1 MERSTLALVVHD
13 LKNALG
19 HLEAQLERLQR
30 EPTPDGAHQAH
41 AHCAELRN
49 RFVQYLTLYGRDGP
63 LEARLQDESPLAVL
77 EHLRRDAVRWRD
89 AAARAS
95 IQLVVLDDGNAPAF
109 CFIDE
114 HLVRLALDAA
124 LHNALRFARSRVS
137 LHARAEGRGVC
148 FVVDDDG
155 PGLGPQDATTAR
167 STGLGTALCE
177 AVARAHRSGAEAGQV
192 RLSNRPDGGARF
204 ELFLP

>member
-19 HLEAQLERLQR
+19 HLEAQLEQLGRQ
-30 EPTPDGAHQAH
+30 PTPEGAHQAH

-63 LEARLQDESPLAVL
+63 LQARLQDESPLAVL
-77 EHLRRDAVRWRD
+77 EHLRRDATRWRD
-89 AAARAS
+89 AAAGAH
-95 IQLVVLDDGNAPAF
+95 IHLVVQDDGNAPAF

-124 LHNALRFARSRVS
+124 LHNALRFARSRVTM
-137 LHARAEGRGVC
+137 HARAEGRGVC

-155 PGLGPQDATTAR
+155 PGLGHAHTAQPR
-167 STGLGTALCE
+167 STGLGTALCQ
-177 AVARAHRSGAEAGQV
+177 AVALAHRSGDETGEV
-192 RLSNRPDGGARF
+192 RLSDRPDGGARF
-204 ELFLP
+204 ELILP

>member
-19 HLEAQLERLQR
+19 HLEAQLEQLGRQL
-30 EPTPDGAHQAH
+30 TPEAAHQAH

-63 LEARLQDESPLAVL
+63 LQARLEDESPLAVL
-77 EHLRRDAVRWRD
+77 EHLRRDATRWRD
-89 AAARAS
+89 AAAGAD
-95 IQLVVLDDGNAPAF
+95 IALEVIDDGAAPAF

-124 LHNALRFARSRVS
+124 LHNALRFARSRVTM
-137 LHARAEGRGVC
+137 HARAEGRGVC
-148 FVVDDDG
+148 FVIDDDG
-155 PGLGPQDATTAR
+155 PGLDAAQTMQPR

-177 AVARAHRSGAEAGQV
+177 AVARAHHVADCTGSV
-192 RLSNRPDGGARF
+192 RLSNRSGGGARF
-204 ELFLP
+204 ELILP